1 MNQMLNPRGRID
13 HRHVFGGKDGVVL
26 NSAGII
32 LASVETFSSKVN
44 YTNGDFKP
52 LGDMQ
57 VHEVPLSY
65 KVSLTLQQV
74 VIEDDAF
81 IQEVLEAMSDGTL
94 PLWNFQGLVRG
105 RDGSEQRINYRS
117 CVPTGDLDLQNLN
130 VGDTYKRNWNFT
142 VNEPP
147 DLQSLLTYT
156 DPN

>member
-1 MNQMLNPRGRID
+1 M
-13 HRHVFGGKDGVVL
+13 
-26 NSAGII
+26 
-32 LASVETFSSKVN
+32 ETFSTKVN
-44 YTNGDFKP
+44 YTNGQFNP

-57 VHEVPLSY
+57 THEIALSY
-65 KVSLTLQQV
+65 LVSLTMSQV

-81 IQEVLEAMSDGTL
+81 IQEVLEWMSDGYL

-105 RDGSEQRINYRS
+105 RNGSEQRINYRS
-117 CVPTGDLDLQNLN
+117 CIPTGDLDLQNLN
-130 VGDTYKRNWNFT
+130 VGEKIMRTWNFT

>member
-1 MNQMLNPRGRID
+1 MNRMLNPRGKID
-13 HRHVFGGKDGVVL
+13 HRHVLGGKDGVLL

-32 LASVETFSSKVN
+32 LASVETFSTKVN
-44 YTNGDFKP
+44 FTNGNFNP

-57 VHEVPLSY
+57 THEVALSY
-65 KVSLTLQQV
+65 LVSLTLSQV
-74 VIEDDAF
+74 LIEDDAF
-81 IQEVLEAMSDGTL
+81 IQEVLEAMSDGYL
-94 PLWNFQGLVRG
+94 PMWNFQGMVRG

-117 CVPTGDLDLQNLN
+117 CIPTGDLDLQNLS
-130 VGDTYKRNWNFT
+130 VGEIYKRNWNLT